1 MNTRSI
7 SCIAMLVL
15 STTAFGQATGNARAQ
30 GYPKRPV
37 SYIVPYGPGSGNDL
51 IARIVAR
58 KVSDNWGQPVVVVNR
73 PGATGGIGLELT
85 AKAQPDGHTIVISST
100 SQIINQHLSKVRYD
114 FLRDFAPVSLSGT
127 MPYAVSVLNTFPAKS
142 LKELVAMA
150 KSSPGKFNYTGTVG
164 SIAHF
169 MGDILKSAA
178 GIDIVMIP
186 NKLAAEAEA
195 DVLAGRIE
203 IWMATLSTTLRQ
215 VKADKVRV
223 LAVGGDKRASELPNV
238 PTMTEAGYPRAN
250 VVAEYFILAPVGT
263 PKPIIDVL
271 NREIVK
277 AIGSKDVQQ
286 RLVAAGVEPSS
297 SSPQE
302 VGARLKSE
310 VARWEKIVKES
321 GIRLE

>member
-1 MNTRSI
+1 MTRWI
-7 SCIAMLVL
+7 LGIIVLLL
-15 STTAFGQATGNARAQ
+15 STTALAATASDARAQ
-30 GYPKRPV
+30 DYPKRPV
-37 SYIVPYGPGSGNDL
+37 SYIVPYGPGSGNDV

-85 AKAQPDGHTIVISST
+85 AKAQPDGHTIVIAST

-114 FLRDFAPVSLSGT
+114 FLRDFTPVSLSGS

-142 LKELVAMA
+142 LKELVALA
-150 KSSPGKFNYTGTVG
+150 KAQPGKFNYTGTVG

-169 MGDILKSAA
+169 MGDMLKSAA
-178 GIDIVMIP
+178 NIDIVMIP

-195 DVLAGRIE
+195 DVLGGRIE

-215 VKADKVRV
+215 ARADKVRV

-250 VVAEYFILAPVGT
+250 VVADYFILAPAGT
-263 PKPIIDVL
+263 PRPIVDVL
-271 NREIVK
+271 NSEIVK
-277 AIGSKDVQQ
+277 AIGDREVKE
-286 RLVAAGVEPSS
+286 RLVAAGVEPTS

-310 VARWEKIVKES
+310 VSRWEKIVKES